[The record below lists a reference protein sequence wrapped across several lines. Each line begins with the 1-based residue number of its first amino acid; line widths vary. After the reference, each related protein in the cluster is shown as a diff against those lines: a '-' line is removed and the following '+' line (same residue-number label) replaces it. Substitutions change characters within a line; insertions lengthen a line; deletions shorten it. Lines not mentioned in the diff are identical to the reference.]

1 MAKEKLTEKNNTA
14 TNTSTNKTE
23 SKSPK
28 KIFRQTELPKMS
40 LEDALKVPQAIWDQY
55 AGNATAPI
63 FVAEAVG
70 VSPSSS
76 NWRTLTGASIAYG
89 LTDGGYNSKEISL
102 TELGRRIVSPTE
114 ENDDKLAIFQAAQL
128 PQFCQKFY
136 EKYGNGNKLPQA
148 NIAAN
153 LLISWGV
160 PKDEASNAFDLIKKN
175 GEFSGIIVTIQGNQY
190 VNITPT
196 NPATVTEKC
205 SDSKQ
210 FSEEETEEIPDTLLE
225 SMNIDKNS
233 TNAVAEPSNSNNKVF
248 ISHGKNR
255 QIVDQL
261 KQLLEFGAFEPIVS
275 VERESTA
282 ISVPDKVF
290 NDMRLCCSGVI
301 HVEGERKLLDVEGNE
316 HSLINENVLIEIGAA
331 IALFKNRVILLCK
344 KGTKLP
350 SNLQGLYRCEYE
362 GDQLDYQATM
372 KLLKTFSEFRK
383 K

>member
-233 TNAVAEPSNSNNKVF
+233 TNAVAETSNSNNKVF

>member
-1 MAKEKLTEKNNTA
+1 MAKEKATTKNSNTPT
-14 TNTSTNKTE
+14 TNPE
-23 SKSPK
+23 SKSAK
-28 KIFRQTELPKMS
+28 KNFRQTDIPKVT
-40 LEDALKVPQAIWDQY
+40 LEEALKVPQAIWDQY

-76 NWRTLTGASIAYG
+76 NWRILSGASIAYG
-89 LTDGGYNSKEISL
+89 LTEGGYNSKEISL
-102 TELGRRIVSPTE
+102 TELGRKIVSPTE
-114 ENDDKLAIFQAAQL
+114 ENEDILAIFQAAQL
-128 PQFCQKFY
+128 PQFCKRFY
-136 EKYGNGNKLPQA
+136 DKYGNGNKLPQA

-153 LLISWGV
+153 LLSSWGV
-160 PKDEASNAFDLIKKN
+160 PKEESGNTFDLIKKN

-190 VNITPT
+190 VNTTPSKVS
-196 NPATVTEKC
+196 ATSDKSCASPQFDDEVT
-205 SDSKQ
+205 DSVP
-210 FSEEETEEIPDTLLE
+210 EALLE
-225 SMNIDKNS
+225 NMNITKPAAVEPVENS
-233 TNAVAEPSNSNNKVF
+233 TLNNKVF

-255 QIVDQL
+255 QIVEQL

-290 NDMRLCCSGVI
+290 NDMRLCSSGII
-301 HVEGERKLLDVEGNE
+301 HIEGERKLLDASGQEY
-316 HSLINENVLIEIGAA
+316 SLINENVLIEIGAA

-344 KGTKLP
+344 KGIQLP

-362 GDQLDYQATM
+362 GEQLDYQATM

-383 K
+383 N